1 MSPSTRERRPAPP
14 KHETELYPP
23 IRDFLVS
30 LGYTVRS
37 EVRGCDIAA
46 TREEDELVVIEMKR
60 RFSTD
65 LLIQAVER
73 QRLTDSVYVALP
85 QSAIPTGR
93 AGRARWQ
100 GMQRLLK
107 RLELGLLLVSDEN
120 SVSVLLHPIVCE
132 RRRAGRARRALLRE
146 VAGRSGDYN
155 VGGSTRQRIC
165 TAYREAALFIAC
177 CLERHGPMRPRDLR
191 ALGADARTQAI
202 LSKNYYGWFER
213 IDRGVYALKPQ
224 GQAALAEYPELAARF
239 RHALSEREAGHAGEG
254 HLPSQSD
261 A

>member
-14 KHETELYPP
+14 AHETELYPP

-37 EVRGCDIAA
+37 EVRGCDITA
-46 TREEDELVVIEMKR
+46 TREDELVVIEMKR

-93 AGRARWQ
+93 SGRARWQ

-107 RLELGLLLVSDEN
+107 RLELGLLLVSSE
-120 SVSVLLHPIVCE
+120 SSVLV
-132 RRRAGRARRALLRE
+132 
-146 VAGRSGDYN
+146 
-155 VGGSTRQRIC
+155 
-165 TAYREAALFIAC
+165 
-177 CLERHGPMRPRDLR
+177 
-191 ALGADARTQAI
+191 
-202 LSKNYYGWFER
+202 
-213 IDRGVYALKPQ
+213 
-224 GQAALAEYPELAARF
+224 
-239 RHALSEREAGHAGEG
+239 
-254 HLPSQSD
+254 
-261 A
+261 

>member
-14 KHETELYPP
+14 AHETELYPP

-37 EVRGCDIAA
+37 EVRGCDITA
-46 TREEDELVVIEMKR
+46 TREDELVVIEMKR

-93 AGRARWQ
+93 SGRARWQ

-107 RLELGLLLVSDEN
+107 RLELGLLLVSSE
-120 SVSVLLHPIVCE
+120 SSVLVLFHPIACE

-146 VAGRSGDYN
+146 VEGRSGDYN
-155 VGGSTRQRIC
+155 VGGGTRQRIC
-165 TAYREAALFIAC
+165 TRLSEAAPFHRLLSGAAWP
-177 CLERHGPMRPRDLR
+177 HAPARPARSRCRCQDASDPEQELLR
-191 ALGADARTQAI
+191 
-202 LSKNYYGWFER
+202 
-213 IDRGVYALKPQ
+213 VV
-224 GQAALAEYPELAARF
+224 
-239 RHALSEREAGHAGEG
+239 
-254 HLPSQSD
+254 
-261 A
+261 